1 MKIFCVQFDI
11 LWEDKPANYA
21 RVRELLAAE
30 IVPAG
35 SLVLLP
41 EMFSTGFS
49 MNVAAVAEGS
59 PSATEEFLAQ
69 TARELGV
76 FVLGGLV
83 TRRADGWGRNQAVAF
98 SPEGKEVARYHKIQ
112 PFTLGGESQH
122 YAAGKEIATF
132 SWQNIVVA
140 PFICYDLRFPELF
153 RLAVRQGAQLFA
165 VIANWPAP
173 RIHHWTTLLQ
183 ARAIENQAYVAG
195 LNRCGTDPKQ
205 TYSGRSMIVSPR
217 GEILAA
223 AGDGERVISAEVDL
237 AALLAYRTEFPALQD
252 MCHDDDKTA
261 RRL

>member
-1 MKIFCVQFDI
+1 MKIFCVQCDI
-11 LWEDKPANYA
+11 VWENQPANYA

-30 IVPAG
+30 IFPAG

-49 MNVAAVAEGS
+49 MKVASVAEDS

-76 FVLGGLV
+76 FILGGLV
-83 TRRADGWGRNQAVAF
+83 TRRADGRGRNQAVAF
-98 SPEGKEVARYHKIQ
+98 SPAGKEVARYNKIQ
-112 PFTLGGESQH
+112 TFTLGGESQH
-122 YAAGKEIATF
+122 YAAGKEIVTF
-132 SWQNIVVA
+132 SWQNFVVA

-153 RLAVRQGAQLFA
+153 RRAVRQGAQLFV

-173 RIHHWTTLLQ
+173 RIHHWTALLQ
-183 ARAIENQAYVAG
+183 ARAIENQAYVVG

-205 TYSGRSMIVSPR
+205 TYSGRSMIIGPR

-237 AALLAYRTEFPALQD
+237 AALLAYRVEFPALQD
-252 MCHDDDKTA
+252 MRHF
-261 RRL
+261 

>member
-83 TRRADGWGRNQAVAF
+83 TRRADGRGRNQAVAF
-98 SPEGKEVARYHKIQ
+98 SPEGKEVARYHKMQ

-132 SWQNIVVA
+132 SWQNLVVA
-140 PFICYDLRFPELF
+140 PFICYDLRFPEIF
-153 RLAVRQGAQLFA
+153 RRGVRQGAQLFA
-165 VIANWPAP
+165 VIANWPTS
-173 RIHHWTTLLQ
+173 RVHHWLALLE

-195 LNRCGTDPKQ
+195 VNRWGTDPKQ
-205 TYSGRSMIVSPR
+205 AYCGRSLIVSPR
-217 GEILAA
+217 GEILAD
-223 AGDGERVISAEVDL
+223 AGESERVIRAEVDL

-252 MCHDDDKTA
+252 MRHDDDGTA
-261 RRL
+261 Q

>member
-1 MKIFCVQFDI
+1 MKIFCVQCDI
-11 LWEDKPANYA
+11 VWENQPANYA
-21 RVRELLAAE
+21 RVRELLVAE
-30 IVPAG
+30 IFPAG

-49 MNVAAVAEGS
+49 MKVAAVAEGS

-76 FVLGGLV
+76 FILGGLV

-98 SPEGKEVARYHKIQ
+98 SPEGKEVARYNKMQ
-112 PFTLGGESQH
+112 TFTLGGESQH
-122 YAAGKEIATF
+122 YAAGEEVVTF
-132 SWQNIVVA
+132 SWQNFVVA

-153 RLAVRQGAQLFA
+153 RRAVRKGTQLFV

-173 RIHHWTTLLQ
+173 RIHHWTALLQ
-183 ARAIENQAYVAG
+183 ARAIENQAYVVG

-205 TYSGRSMIVSPR
+205 TYSGRSMIIGPR

-237 AALLAYRTEFPALQD
+237 AALLTYRVEFPALQD
-252 MCHDDDKTA
+252 MRHF
-261 RRL
+261 